1 MNHGV
6 GAFRPP
12 HLINVI
18 CKKHGDSHKKYYKK
32 MNKPIN
38 LYSLYSSD
46 YGVLYVKKPLKV
58 A

>member
-18 CKKHGDSHKKYYKK
+18 CKKHGDSHKKYYK
-32 MNKPIN
+32 MNHWTGALAP
-38 LYSLYSSD
+38 SSNKC
-46 YGVLYVKKPLKV
+46 YMYYLHLKCKKVL
-58 A
+58 

>member
-18 CKKHGDSHKKYYKK
+18 CKKHGDSHSLNYI